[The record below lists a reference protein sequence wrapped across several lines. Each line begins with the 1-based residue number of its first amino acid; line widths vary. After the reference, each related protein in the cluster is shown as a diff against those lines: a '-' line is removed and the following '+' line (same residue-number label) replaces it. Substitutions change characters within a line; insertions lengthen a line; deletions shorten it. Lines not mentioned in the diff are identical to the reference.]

1 MINKSEVLKAI
12 EKSLT
17 DYYDL
22 LNLSQYENQDLSE
35 YATKTYVNE
44 TVDNATPSYGPYS
57 IRYNSENNRLEFIYT
72 LSN

>member
-1 MINKSEVLKAI
+1 MK
-12 EKSLT
+12 
-17 DYYDL
+17 
-22 LNLSQYENQDLSE
+22 YENQDLSE